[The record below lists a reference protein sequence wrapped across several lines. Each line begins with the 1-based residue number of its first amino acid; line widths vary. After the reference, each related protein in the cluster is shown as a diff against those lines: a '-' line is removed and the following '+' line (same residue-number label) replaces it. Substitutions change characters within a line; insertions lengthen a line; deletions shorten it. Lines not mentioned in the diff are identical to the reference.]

1 MTNIAILASGN
12 GSNAQ
17 RISEYFAG
25 HPCIKVSLILS
36 NRPDAFVITRAR
48 QLGIPHHI
56 FNRHTFFATNE
67 IPELLKKNDVSFIVL
82 AGFLWLIPFNLLEA
96 YRDRII
102 NIHPALLPNYGGKGM
117 YGKHVHEAVIQAGD
131 PESGI
136 SIHYVNERYD
146 EGDVIFQARC
156 PVMPDDTA
164 ESLAARIH
172 ELEYRHYPEVIEK
185 ILTGRNV

>member
-1 MTNIAILASGN
+1 
-12 GSNAQ
+12 
-17 RISEYFAG
+17 
-25 HPCIKVSLILS
+25 
-36 NRPDAFVITRAR
+36 
-48 QLGIPHHI
+48 
-56 FNRHTFFATNE
+56 
-67 IPELLKKNDVSFIVL
+67 
-82 AGFLWLIPFNLLEA
+82 
-96 YRDRII
+96 
-102 NIHPALLPNYGGKGM
+102 M